1 MLPTVPPSIALSP
14 QHLLGWAAY
23 LLDHDQGVHIY
34 CPLLCGVGWNLRV
47 PPQDWQEDRLRLG
60 TADAGAHKG
69 WKHRCAVTLLKCP
82 SKGLEALANYVQ
94 CVTLRLSAQSP
105 CGPSPWRLA
114 SINGRW
120 KGEKLMYL
128 EVSESFLSSGGN
140 SPVFLAS
147 YVQVW
152 DLNKKLRHSPPPP
165 M

>member
-1 MLPTVPPSIALSP
+1 MTKGFIFTAPSCVVWAEFLWSLLRTGRKTDSGWELLMQVPTKDGNIGVQS
-14 QHLLGWAAY
+14 HY
-23 LLDHDQGVHIY
+23 L
-34 CPLLCGVGWNLRV
+34 N
-47 PPQDWQEDRLRLG
+47 
-60 TADAGAHKG
+60 
-69 WKHRCAVTLLKCP
+69 CP

-94 CVTLRLSAQSP
+94 WVTLRLSAQSP

-114 SINGRW
+114 SINGRG
-120 KGEKLMYL
+120 KGKKLMYL